1 MKESLRSRGWQLVRY
16 LLGVVALLWVVS
28 RGQWEES
35 LDTLASVSPLTV
47 TILLVFVVS
56 GLLFRFLTWYAFIQP
71 ETPIRFRTAAEIDL
85 IVNFLN
91 QLLPS
96 RLSGRAAAPLV
107 VSQRTGLNVGTSIG
121 VTGINTA
128 IYAIMYGVVSGFGLF
143 LLGKALSLGILIVIS
158 VSTVLY
164 LVSGTVL
171 LVSGL
176 NATAVDTLTERLI
189 PVVARLPGVGS
200 SIVAAFDRVPDF
212 TEQSIGVFRRTL
224 GSPSAIGLYVIGWI
238 GSAALFP
245 TFRVAILFD
254 AFGSP
259 FTPLVTLPAV
269 LVAAYSVT
277 LLPLTPG
284 GIGVTE
290 ATAAAVFVSLGV
302 PYEIAA
308 ATILVDRVLGVYLP
322 ALLGWYP
329 IIHENPL
336 TLKTK

>member
-1 MKESLRSRGWQLVRY
+1 MESLRSRKGQLVRY
-16 LLGVVALLWVVS
+16 LLGAVALLWVVS
-28 RGQWEES
+28 RGQWQES
-35 LDTLASVSPLTV
+35 LDTLTSVSALTV
-47 TILLVFVVS
+47 TVLLAFVGA
-56 GLLFRFLTWYAFIQP
+56 GLLFRFLTWYVFIQP
-71 ETPIRFRTAAEIDL
+71 ETSILFRTAAEIDL

-107 VSQRTGLNVGTSIG
+107 VSQRTGLSVGSSIG

-128 IYAIMYGVVSGFGLF
+128 MYATMYGVVSSFGLL
-143 LLGKALSLGILIVIS
+143 LLGKRLSLGILLVIG
-158 VSTVLY
+158 VSTALY
-164 LVSGTVL
+164 LASGSIL

-176 NATAVDTLTERLI
+176 NATVVDTLTERLT
-189 PVVARLPGVGS
+189 PVVSRLPGVGS
-200 SIVAAFDRVPDF
+200 FIAAGFDRVPDF
-212 TEQSIGVFRRTL
+212 TEQSAAVFRRTL
-224 GSPSAIGLYVIGWI
+224 GSPSAVGLYIVGWV

-245 TFRVAILFD
+245 AFRVAILFD
-254 AFGSP
+254 AFGAP

-290 ATAAAVFVSLGV
+290 ATAAAVFVSIGV

-329 IIHENPL
+329 MIHENPL
-336 TLKTK
+336 ILKTE